1 MSSATLAPCDLTV
14 ARTTISKPCRHPGAT
29 LAASILGSSL
39 AFVDGSVVNIALPA
53 IDRDLHA
60 GAEGLAWLVSAYL
73 LTLSALILM
82 GGALGDHYG
91 RRRMFL
97 VGVSLFLVASLA
109 CAAGPAL
116 SVILTARAVQGIGA
130 ALLMPNSLALLGAG
144 FDGAAKGRA
153 IGTWA
158 GVGALAS
165 AIGPVLGGWL
175 VEAVG
180 WRSIFLLN
188 LPVGAA
194 AAWLAW
200 RFVPENR
207 DARVGAQLDR
217 TGALL
222 VTVALATL
230 TWALTAAAKPGGDTI
245 AIAAAAGVGLVVL
258 AFVCWIEVRRGQDA
272 LMPLFLMRDASF
284 IGVTLLTFFLYAAL
298 GGLIVLLPFV
308 LIQAEGYSP
317 VAAGAAMLP
326 IPILIGLGSRVMGG
340 VAARIGGRLPL
351 GIGALVVAAGLAL
364 YTRTGL
370 GASDYWTDVLPATL
384 MVAIGMAICVAPLT
398 TTVMNSVDADHIGA
412 ASGFNSAVARIGGL
426 IATALLGFVFVEQG
440 ARDALMANA
449 HTAAWVGAVTAAVA
463 GACAL
468 IFIRTPPT
476 EPDHARMR
484 PHIDDP
490 ARHSERAR
498 MRGVPQDGEPLGS
511 SAHLPRL

>member
-1 MSSATLAPCDLTV
+1 MSSATLAPCDLNV
-14 ARTTISKPCRHPGAT
+14 AQATASKPCNHPTAT

-39 AFVDGSVVNIALPA
+39 AFIDGSVVNVALPA
-53 IDRDLHA
+53 LDRDLQA

-97 VGVSLFLVASLA
+97 AGIGVFLAASLA
-109 CAAGPAL
+109 CAVAPSL
-116 SVILTARAVQGIGA
+116 SVMLTARALQGIGA

-144 FDGAAKGRA
+144 FEGEAKGRA

-158 GVGALAS
+158 GVGALAV

-188 LPVGAA
+188 LPIGAA

-200 RFVPENR
+200 RFVPESR
-207 DARVGAQLDR
+207 DARAGAKLDLA
-217 TGALL
+217 GAHL
-222 VTVALATL
+222 VTAALATL
-230 TWALTAAAKPGGDTI
+230 TWALTAAAQPGGNAT
-245 AIAAAAGVGLVVL
+245 AIMAAAGMGVVL
-258 AFVCWIEVRRGQDA
+258 LAFFWWVEVRRGQDA
-272 LMPLFLMRDASF
+272 LMPLFLMTDPSF

-308 LIQAEGYSP
+308 LIRAEGYSP

-340 VAARIGGRLPL
+340 VAASIGGRLPL

-364 YTRTGL
+364 YTRVGSGGGT
-370 GASDYWTDVLPATL
+370 YWGDVLPATL
-384 MVAIGMAICVAPLT
+384 V
-398 TTVMNSVDADHIGA
+398 
-412 ASGFNSAVARIGGL
+412 VARSTPTMSARPRGS
-426 IATALLGFVFVEQG
+426 TARWR
-440 ARDALMANA
+440 AS
-449 HTAAWVGAVTAAVA
+449 A
-463 GACAL
+463 G
-468 IFIRTPPT
+468 
-476 EPDHARMR
+476 
-484 PHIDDP
+484 
-490 ARHSERAR
+490 
-498 MRGVPQDGEPLGS
+498 
-511 SAHLPRL
+511 